1 MLCEESIII
10 VEARNALSIPY
21 NTKYATPMK
30 TQNNTGKIDKH
41 CTNYGMITMWRHV
54 KRRKNKP

>member
-30 TQNNTGKIDKH
+30 THNNTGKFDKH
-41 CTNYGMITMWRHV
+41 CKLWDDHNVETC
-54 KRRKNKP
+54 KKNKE